1 LPQTHAPAKLLIET
15 GVITEAEFPKK
26 IADELA
32 TCRKAH
38 GDSFRREGVG
48 LAAQG
53 DREKRATAPS
63 QFNEI
68 LACEMRKGEHG
79 EAYE

>member
-1 LPQTHAPAKLLIET
+1 LPQTYAPAKLLIET
-15 GVITEAEFPKK
+15 GVITEAKFPKK

-38 GDSFRREGVG
+38 RDSFRREGVG

-53 DREKRATAPS
+53 DRGYRTSHNSMKYWPARCGKASMEK
-63 QFNEI
+63 QHE
-68 LACEMRKGEHG
+68 
-79 EAYE
+79 